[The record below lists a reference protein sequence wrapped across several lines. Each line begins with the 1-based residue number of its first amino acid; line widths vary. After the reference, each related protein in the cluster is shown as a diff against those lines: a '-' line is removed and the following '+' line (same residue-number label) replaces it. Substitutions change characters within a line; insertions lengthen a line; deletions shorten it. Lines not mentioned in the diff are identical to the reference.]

1 MRRLINWAID
11 EELTVDINSISSGV
25 VTENKL
31 QKVGDAVG
39 VQVARKALDIQS
51 STASQLIDSVENL
64 LLHRAN
70 LI

>member
-1 MRRLINWAID
+1 M
-11 EELTVDINSISSGV
+11 DINSISSGV

-51 STASQLIDSVENL
+51 STASQLIDSVAKSSPASSEPHLGNSINV
-64 LLHRAN
+64 HA
-70 LI
+70 